1 MLRSQSLDV
10 SGLAVVRNFWKVRLG
25 SWCTGVALF
34 RFHYHAIYRSKD
46 RGGSKFLGRR
56 TQ

>member
-10 SGLAVVRNFWKVRLG
+10 SGLTVVRNFWKVRLG

-34 RFHYHAIYRSKD
+34 RFHYHAIYRSRD
-46 RGGSKFLGRR
+46 RGESKFL
-56 TQ
+56 